1 MGIPSYYKRLIDRFP
16 GLVRKG
22 FKSSDSDILLMDF
35 NCLIYQCIRGPGVPT
50 YTSAGRAE
58 WERAVLQAI
67 AEYTKKVWAAAGK
80 PPRVFI
86 GVDGVVPMAKIRQQ
100 RLRRFKSRWLAAAE
114 LEAGVRR
121 PGEEQW
127 DTNAITPGTEFME
140 KLGVTLRDLA
150 AKHTGWAVSGA
161 DEAGEGEQNL
171 QMATAKP

>member
-22 FKSSDSDILLMDF
+22 FKAIESDILLMDF
-35 NCLIYQCIRGPGVPT
+35 NCLIYQCIRGPDVPP
-50 YTSAGRAE
+50 YTKDGRIE
-58 WERAVLQAI
+58 WERALLNRV
-67 AEYTKKVWAAAGK
+67 AEYTRMVWMAARK
-80 PPRVFI
+80 PHRVFI

-121 PGEEQW
+121 PGEDQW

-140 KLGVTLRDLA
+140 KLGLT
-150 AKHTGWAVSGA
+150 SGISRPSIR
-161 DEAGEGEQNL
+161 AGR
-171 QMATAKP
+171 